1 MTITGSAT
9 KSCQPL
15 KPESLVLQLLLPGC
29 EASRLHACHPTC
41 LEGWLSRLKAP
52 HYFLTRTPLELLCSG
67 TAAAPCAGRLL
78 PLWRRRRWAI
88 MEETR
93 LLMMTTP
100 TSSVAM
106 RRSTSVIIHCRYF
119 YFVLMFVI
127 LNALALDVCTP
138 WSFVTFADKINGS
151 NVTIGDQIATLQCDS
166 VSDRVTYWAVLG
178 LCLDIGKDVSFIM
191 VMIADRVSR
200 TRNVLDFRY
209 FWQKLEIWFSQ
220 KCDFLGAQEMK

>member
-1 MTITGSAT
+1 MPGPGDSDGGRVDQRQLPHLCRPFPSWPAGEWVELTMASISSTEAWPQMTNTGSAT

-29 EASRLHACHPTC
+29 DASRLHACHPTC

-52 HYFLTRTPLELLCSG
+52 HYFLTRTPLELLCPG

-100 TSSVAM
+100 TSSEAM

-119 YFVLMFVI
+119 NFVLLFVI
-127 LNALALDVCTP
+127 LNALALDVCT
-138 WSFVTFADKINGS
+138 S
-151 NVTIGDQIATLQCDS
+151 
-166 VSDRVTYWAVLG
+166 
-178 LCLDIGKDVSFIM
+178 
-191 VMIADRVSR
+191 
-200 TRNVLDFRY
+200 
-209 FWQKLEIWFSQ
+209 
-220 KCDFLGAQEMK
+220 